1 MASDYKFVATDTSPL
16 VSEMVAAYE
25 TITGVT
31 VQPAS
36 PERLFILWVADVIVQ
51 LRTMV
56 NYAAN
61 QNLPSR
67 ASGANLDA
75 LGELFYDSTR
85 PGATP
90 ATCKMQ
96 VNISEAQ
103 SSAILIPKGARFT
116 DKNYTL
122 LWDNTE
128 DVYVAAGET
137 SAEITL
143 VCETAGAVGNGYVA
157 GQINTLVDISDVRY
171 YDSCANTTATDGG
184 AEAATAA
191 EYYALLRAS
200 EDAYSVAGPMGAYE
214 YWAKSV
220 STNIADVK
228 AIRPTEKI
236 TKTLTL
242 YAGHAFYGGEH
253 IKKATV
259 KVYAAADSES
269 ALVEGTDYTLSYADN
284 LLVITAEEGG
294 ALADAESLV
303 LEAVV
308 EKAGHVHIFALMKDG
323 SIATPT
329 IKELIQAA
337 CSDDTVRPLT
347 DYVQVQDPGTANYNI
362 DLTYYIQ
369 TGTETPATEIQTA
382 VEKAVDEFKAWQS
395 ARLGRDINPS
405 KLISLL
411 MQTGIKRV
419 VITAPVFTKL
429 SDGGDGTAPEIASCG
444 TVKITNGGYE
454 DE

>member
-1 MASDYKFVATDTSPL
+1 MTSDYKFVATDTSPL
-16 VSEMVAAYE
+16 VSEMIAAYE

-51 LRTMV
+51 LRTMI

-85 PGATP
+85 PGATA

-96 VNISEAQ
+96 VEISEAQ
-103 SSAILIPKGARFT
+103 DTSILIPKGTRFT

-122 LWDNTE
+122 LWDNME
-128 DVYVAAGET
+128 DVYIPAGKT
-137 SAEITL
+137 AAEITL
-143 VCETAGAVGNGYVA
+143 ACETAGTGGNGYVA
-157 GQINTLVDISDVRY
+157 GQINTLVDISDIRY
-171 YDSCANTTATDGG
+171 YKSCANTTVTDGG
-184 AEAATAA
+184 AAAATDA

-236 TKTLTL
+236 SKTLTL
-242 YAGHAFYGGEH
+242 YSGHAFYGGEH
-253 IKKATV
+253 IKPSTV
-259 KVYAAADSES
+259 KVYAVGGETP
-269 ALVEGTDYTLSYADN
+269 LTEETDYTLTYADN
-284 LLVITAEEGG
+284 LLDIAAADGG
-294 ALADAESLV
+294 ALAGAASLK

-308 EKAGHVHIFALMKDG
+308 EKAGHVDIFALMKDG
-323 SIATPT
+323 TIATAT
-329 IKELIQAA
+329 IKELIEAA

-347 DYVQVQDPGTANYNI
+347 DYVQVKDPGTANYNI
-362 DLTYYIQ
+362 SLTYYIQ
-369 TGTETPATEIQTA
+369 TGTETPATEIQAA
-382 VEKAVDEFKAWQS
+382 VEKAVTEFKSWQS

-419 VITAPVFTKL
+419 VVTAPTFTKL
-429 SDGGDGTAPEIASCG
+429 SDGGDGTAPEIAACG
-444 TVKITNGGYE
+444 TVQITNGGYE

>member
-1 MASDYKFVATDTSPL
+1 MNSNYQFVTTDTSPL
-16 VSEMVAAYE
+16 VSEMIAAYE

-51 LRTMV
+51 LRTLV

-67 ASGANLDA
+67 ASGENLDA
-75 LGELFYDSTR
+75 LGELFYANAR

-90 ATCKMQ
+90 ATCKLR
-96 VNISEAQ
+96 VTISEAQ
-103 SSAILIPKGARFT
+103 ETSILIPKGTRFT
-116 DKNYTL
+116 DGNYTL

-128 DVYVAAGET
+128 DVYIVAGDTE
-137 SAEITL
+137 AEITL
-143 VCETAGAVGNGYVA
+143 ICETAGTIGNDYVA
-157 GQINTLVDISDVRY
+157 GQINTLVDISDIRY
-171 YDSCANTTATDGG
+171 YASCANTTVTDGG
-184 AEAATAA
+184 AEAATDA

-220 STNIADVK
+220 STAIADVK
-228 AIRPTEKI
+228 AIRPTEKFI
-236 TKTLTL
+236 KTLKL
-242 YAGHAFYGGEH
+242 YDGHAFYGGEH
-253 IKKATV
+253 IKTNTIA
-259 KVYAAADSES
+259 VYAADGET
-269 ALVEGTDYTLSYADN
+269 LLYDGTDYEAAYTDN
-284 LLVITAEEGG
+284 LLTITALEGG
-294 ALADAESLV
+294 ALVDATELV
-303 LEAVV
+303 LEAVI
-308 EKAGHVHIFALMKDG
+308 EKAGHVEIYALMSDG
-323 SIATPT
+323 SLATST
-329 IKELIQAA
+329 IKELIGAA

-347 DYVQVQDPGTANYNI
+347 DYVQVCDPGTVDYDI
-362 DLTYYIQ
+362 ELTYYIQ
-369 TGTETPATEIQTA
+369 TGTETPATEIQLA
-382 VEKAVDEFKAWQS
+382 VEKAVQGFKTWQS

-419 VITAPVFTKL
+419 VVTQPAFTKL
-429 SDGGDGTAPEIASCG
+429 SDGGDGAAPEVAACG
-444 TVKITNGGYE
+444 TVQITNGGYE

>member
-16 VSEMVAAYE
+16 VSEMIAAYE
-25 TITGVT
+25 KITGVT

-51 LRTMV
+51 LRSMI

-85 PGATP
+85 PAAEP
-90 ATCKMQ
+90 ATCRMQ

-122 LWDNTE
+122 FWDNTE
-128 DVYVAAGET
+128 DVYIAPGET
-137 SAEITL
+137 NAVITL
-143 VCETAGAVGNGYVA
+143 ICETAGTVGNGYVA

-171 YDSCANTTATDGG
+171 YASCGNTTVTDGG
-184 AEAATAA
+184 AEAATDA

-220 STNIADVK
+220 STEIADVK
-228 AIRPTEKI
+228 AIRPSEKI
-236 TKTLTL
+236 NAVLPI
-242 YAGHAFYGGEH
+242 YSGHAFYGGEH
-253 IKKATV
+253 IKDTLA
-259 KVYAAADSES
+259 KVYTADGSTE
-269 ALVEGTDYTLSYADN
+269 LTEGTDYSMTYENN
-284 LLVITAEEGG
+284 LLTITVLDGG
-294 ALADAESLV
+294 ALASADSLTLDAV
-303 LEAVV
+303 A

-323 SIATPT
+323 SIATGT
-329 IKELIQAA
+329 IKELIGEA

-347 DYVQVQDPGTANYNI
+347 DYVLVQDPGTTEYNI

-369 TGTETPATEIQTA
+369 TGTETPASEIQTA
-382 VEKAVDEFKAWQS
+382 VEQAVETFKEWQS
-395 ARLGRDINPS
+395 AKLGRDINPS

-411 MQTGIKRV
+411 MQTGIKRCV
-419 VITAPVFTKL
+419 VSEPLFTPI
-429 SDGGDGTAPEIASCG
+429 SDGGDGTAPEVASCG

>member
-1 MASDYKFVATDTSPL
+1 MNSKYQFVATDTSPL
-16 VSEMVAAYE
+16 VSEMIAAYE
-25 TITGVT
+25 AITGVT

-51 LRTMV
+51 LRTQI

-90 ATCKMQ
+90 ATCKMT
-96 VNISEAQ
+96 VTISEAQ
-103 SSAILIPKGARFT
+103 ETSILIPQGTRFT
-116 DKNYTL
+116 DGNYTL

-128 DVYVAAGET
+128 DVYIPAGSTE
-137 SAEITL
+137 AEITL
-143 VCETAGAVGNGYVA
+143 TCETAGTIGNGYVA
-157 GQINTLVDISDVRY
+157 GQINTLVDISDIRY
-171 YDSCANTTATDGG
+171 YASCANTTVTDGG
-184 AEAATAA
+184 AEAATDA

-220 STNIADVK
+220 STAIADVK

-236 TKTLTL
+236 SKTLTL
-242 YAGHAFYGGEH
+242 YDGHAFYGGEH
-253 IKKATV
+253 IKETTV
-259 KVYAAADSES
+259 EVYASDGET
-269 ALVEGTDYTLSYADN
+269 ALYKDTDYTLAYADN
-284 LLVITAEEGG
+284 LLTITALEGG
-294 ALADAESLV
+294 ALDGATEVV
-303 LEAVV
+303 LKAVT
-308 EKAGHVHIFALMKDG
+308 EKAGHVEIYALMTDG
-323 SIATPT
+323 SMATPT
-329 IKELIQAA
+329 IKELIQNA

-347 DYVQVQDPGTANYNI
+347 DYVQVKDPGASDYNI
-362 DLTYYIQ
+362 ELTYYIQ
-369 TGTETPATEIQTA
+369 TGTETPASEIQLA
-382 VEKAVDEFKAWQS
+382 VEKAVQDFKAWQS

-419 VITAPVFTKL
+419 VVTQPIFTML
-429 SDGGDGTAPEIASCG
+429 SDGGDGTAPEVAACG
-444 TVKITNGGYE
+444 TVQITNGGYE